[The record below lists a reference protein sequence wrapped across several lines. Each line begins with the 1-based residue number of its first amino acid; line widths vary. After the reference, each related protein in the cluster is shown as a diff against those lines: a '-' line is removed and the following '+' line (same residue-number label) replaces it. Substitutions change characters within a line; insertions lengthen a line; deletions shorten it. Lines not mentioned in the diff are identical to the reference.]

1 MTSHPIFCVV
11 ANLNLAYQTNNRLLT
26 GVLSYVKTHTVWSL
40 VIVSGR
46 HDEQKKFDP
55 RAVHGLILQRKLPHW
70 LRLSDLRRIPAAI
83 LEPNLPPEAPCCRI
97 WCDNEPVAALAAR
110 HLLSKHCRAYA
121 FVHSAGQKW
130 SEERGTLFAEAVRTA
145 GGDFLW
151 RASERK
157 ALAHL
162 IAEAPKP
169 LGVFAATD
177 ILART
182 TLDAC
187 RLANCRVPDDVLILG
202 MDNDVTLC
210 EMSNPSLSSIK
221 LDMYDVGYRAAEALD
236 RAMRGEIAIDGMPD
250 IRYTGD
256 TVVERVSTTRPFAYD
271 MLVQR
276 VKEILATEFAAP
288 IRIQNLAARFN
299 VSRRTLETHF
309 RTVTGTSIMEEVTR
323 LRIEHAK
330 RLLATTG
337 DSQERIAE
345 ACGFYNATHL
355 AATFR
360 RHVGIRPSAF
370 REKQTRQVAAHRN
383 AAPNARS

>member
-1 MTSHPIFCVV
+1 MFRVV
-11 ANLNLAYQTNNRLLT
+11 ADINLAYQTNSRLLA
-26 GVLSYVKTHTVWSL
+26 GVLSYVKTHTIWSL
-40 VIVSGR
+40 DIVSGR
-46 HDEQKKFDP
+46 RDEQKRFDP
-55 RAVHGLILQRKLPHW
+55 RAVHGLILQRKLPRW
-70 LRLSDLRRIPAAI
+70 LRLSDLKRIPSAI
-83 LEPNLPPEAPCCRI
+83 LEPNLPPETPCCRI
-97 WCDNEPVAALAAR
+97 WCDNAPAAALAAR
-110 HLLSKHCRAYA
+110 HLLSKHCKAYA

-130 SEERGTLFAEAVRTA
+130 SQERGVHFAEAIKSA
-145 GGDFLW
+145 DGYFLW

-157 ALAHL
+157 AIAHL

-202 MDNDVTLC
+202 MDNDTTLC

-221 LDMYDVGYRAAEALD
+221 LDMYDAGYRAAEILD
-236 RAMRGEIAIDGMPD
+236 RAMRGEIAVDEMPD

-256 TVVERVSTTRPFAYD
+256 TVVERISTTRPFAYD
-271 MLVQR
+271 MLVHR
-276 VKEILATEFAAP
+276 VREILAAEFAAP
-288 IRIQNLAARFN
+288 IRILNLASRFN

-309 RTVTGTSIMEEVTR
+309 RAVTGSSIMEEVAR
-323 LRIEHAK
+323 LRIEQAK

-337 DSQERIAE
+337 DSQEHIAE

-360 RHVGIRPSAF
+360 RRCGMTMRDYRRQAHAYPKA
-370 REKQTRQVAAHRN
+370 KQ
-383 AAPNARS
+383 